1 MGLNFIDISSWQANI
16 NLDMVKMQNPLHGII
31 VKSTESTNY
40 VNPYCDKW
48 VQWAIHNNL
57 PWGFYHF
64 LNHHDPVEEAK
75 FFIKHTL
82 NYFKDGVPI
91 ADFEGNIVANYGA
104 LYLQKFVE
112 TVYHETGVKPMI
124 YCNLSTIQGNANG
137 FKAISDYPLWLAQ
150 WASAKDQVGFNPSPW
165 QSGSYA
171 PFPKMAMQQYTDHG
185 KLNGYSGYL
194 DFDLFFGTV
203 EDWNKLAGKD
213 ITPKPIPEPDIGR
226 DAVIDAII
234 ELLEKLR

>member
-1 MGLNFIDISSWQANI
+1 MALNFIDISSWQADI
-16 NLDMVKMQNPLHGII
+16 NLDMVKRQNPLHGII
-31 VKSTESTNY
+31 VKSTESTSY

-48 VQWAIHNNL
+48 VQWAIREGL

-75 FFIKHTL
+75 YFIKHTE
-82 NYFKDGVPI
+82 NYFNDGVPI
-91 ADFEGNIVANYGA
+91 ADYEGSIVANYGT
-104 LYLQKFVE
+104 LYLQRFVE

-124 YCNLSTIQGNANG
+124 YCNLSTIQSDTNG
-137 FKAISDYPLWLAQ
+137 FRAISGYPLWLAQ
-150 WASAKDQVGFNPSPW
+150 WASAKDQIGFNPTPW

-171 PFPKMAMQQYTDHG
+171 PFGKMTMQQYTDHG

-194 DFDLFFGTV
+194 DFDVFFGDRS
-203 EDWNKLAGKD
+203 DWDKMAGKE
-213 ITPKPIPEPDIGR
+213 TAPEPEPMGR
-226 DAVIDAII
+226 DAIIDAIY